1 MEKLVLRCGGFL
13 DPQTGDILRDQAVVV
28 QRDRIL
34 QVLPADSL
42 PANAGSTI
50 DLGRYTVLP
59 GLIDLHTHLASEA
72 EFGHGYARMVQRT
85 AAQEALV
92 GVKHARDTLMA
103 GFTTVRD
110 VGPFR
115 AFTDV
120 ALRDAID
127 ARWFE
132 GPRIACAG
140 AFITVSQGGGDITGL
155 APDVDEVLP
164 RELRFGIANSADEV
178 RKVVREILARGADL
192 IKLIATGAVLTA
204 GTTPGAPS
212 YTEAEL
218 RAGVEEAALYD
229 AYVAAHAH
237 GAEGIKRAV
246 RAGVRTIEHGSL
258 MDVEAI
264 DLMAERGTYLVAD
277 VYNGDHIAEEGRR
290 AGWSA
295 EALRKNEE
303 TTEAQREGFAKAVD
317 VGVRIAYGTDAGV
330 YPHGNNARQ
339 FGYMV
344 RHGMTPLNAIR
355 SATTVAAEVLGWE
368 DRVGSIT
375 EGRMADV
382 IGVEGDPLEDVTILE
397 GISFVMK
404 GGVVVRGESAT
415 TPLRDRGERAQPD
428 PRGSGADPQS

>member
-1 MEKLVLRCGGFL
+1 MERLVLRCGRLL
-13 DPQTGDILRDQAVVV
+13 DLHTGSVLRDQAVVV
-28 QRDRIL
+28 LGDRI
-34 QVLPADSL
+34 QDVVSADVLPAETASI
-42 PANAGSTI
+42 I

-85 AAQEALV
+85 GAQEALV

-127 ARWFE
+127 AGWVE
-132 GPRIACAG
+132 GPRMACAG

-164 RELRFGIANSADEV
+164 KELRFGIANSAAEV
-178 RKVVREILARGADL
+178 RRVVREILARGADFT
-192 IKLIATGAVLTA
+192 KFIATGAVLTA

-212 YTEAEL
+212 YTESEL

-229 AYVAAHAH
+229 TYVAAHAH
-237 GAEGIKRAV
+237 GAEGMKRAV

-258 MDVEAI
+258 MDAEAI

-303 TTEAQREGFAKAVD
+303 TTDAQREGFAKAVKT
-317 VGVRIAYGTDAGV
+317 GVRVAYGTDAGV

-344 RHGMTPLNAIR
+344 RCGMTPLDAIR
-355 SATTVAAEVLGWE
+355 SATTVAAEALGWE

-375 EGRMADV
+375 PGRMADV
-382 IGVEGDPLEDVTILE
+382 VAVEGDPLEDVTVLE
-397 GISFVMK
+397 GVSFVMK
-404 GGVVVRGESAT
+404 GGALVRDAGGANA
-415 TPLRDRGERAQPD
+415 LRDEN
-428 PRGSGADPQS
+428 